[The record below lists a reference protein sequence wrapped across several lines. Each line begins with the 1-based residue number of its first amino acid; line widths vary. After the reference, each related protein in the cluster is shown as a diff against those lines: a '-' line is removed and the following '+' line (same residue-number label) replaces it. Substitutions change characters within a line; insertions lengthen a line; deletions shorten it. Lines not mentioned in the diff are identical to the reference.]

1 MNPYTLLPFS
11 AFVLNLGLLLFI
23 YGRGIKTKLQK
34 VLACVLVCVANWT
47 FFDFLIWNS
56 VEYSRGLVLF
66 FYDFQMLGYMFLGPC
81 LCYFVY
87 EMLKLRKDFYYKIL
101 FIPPTVA
108 CLIGWTTGLVTNGY
122 HATEWGMIHEPGP
135 LFIYLTLLCS
145 GLPAEIAIIR
155 TFLSLKN
162 CKNNAEKIQRH
173 LVIWGSAVV
182 LHVGI
187 LTNLLLPHVFGY
199 EDFVQL
205 GSCFCTIF
213 ALCLFWA
220 VYKFDLIPITLE
232 AVIKELFDSNRQG
245 VAVVNELGTVVQM
258 NHSAEK
264 LLNVKSS
271 ESLKIEDVLPAEK
284 VNSEK
289 MKFPLEY
296 TDSKDNTVY
305 LQISRDRHMSQ
316 GVANGWIYLITDF
329 TKERIAENEIKELNN
344 SLEVRVKERTIELES
359 SHAELL
365 AQKKELEELGKYKSE
380 FLANLS
386 HEIRTPMNAVLGFTD
401 LMLHRDKL
409 DYESESY
416 LKNIK
421 NSSLNLLDLLND
433 LLDFSKIEQRKVEY
447 EKIPTNL
454 ESVFMEAC
462 DIAKVK
468 VGLHKKNLYVLTDT
482 NDLKFE
488 VLTDPIRIKQVILNL
503 LTNAIKFTDKGTIRS
518 GVRLL
523 KESDQEISLQF
534 YVKDTGIG
542 IPEEKREHIFKA
554 FTQVDGTTTR
564 QYGGTGLGLSIC
576 TQIIE
581 NMGGKISLE
590 SEVGKG
596 SEFTFV
602 LTFAKGEKLKGLP
615 DSDKISVAVLEPDE
629 SCNQLILS
637 SLGCMNCEIN
647 ACEDLDQALLLG
659 DKIDW
664 LLISSEFEDSI
675 SLISQKFKDS
685 NAKLLVLYPQIP
697 KVPLGEAE
705 EGLVYRLAYPVSAFS
720 LSSLFH
726 FSIQGKH
733 RKHYYNIPKM
743 RILMAEDNMFNQR
756 FQRALLEKHQHT
768 IVIVENGLEALEAL
782 ESEDF
787 DLILMDIHMPHMNGI
802 ETVKEIRKNENNTPV
817 IGMTANIDDKVRQEC
832 LDAGMN
838 WFVNKPL
845 DSTEFDQ
852 VMSRVR
858 AIPNE
863 LNIS

>member
-1 MNPYTLLPFS
+1 MNPYTLLPLS

-34 VLACVLVCVANWT
+34 ILVLVLLCVANWT
-47 FFDFLIWNS
+47 FFDFIIWNS
-56 VEYSRGLVLF
+56 AEYPPGLVILL
-66 FYDFQMLGYMFLGPC
+66 YNLQMLGYMFLGPS

-87 EMLKLRKDFYYKIL
+87 EMLKLPKDFYYKTLFYPPVISCIL
-101 FIPPTVA
+101 
-108 CLIGWTTGLVTNGY
+108 GWSTGLVTNGY
-122 HATEWGMIHEPGP
+122 HTTEWGMIHEPGP

-145 GLPAEIAIIR
+145 GLPAEIGIIR
-155 TFLSLKN
+155 TFLSLKH
-162 CKNNAEKIQRH
+162 CKNNAEKTQRH

-187 LTNLLLPHVFGY
+187 LTNMLLPHVFGY

-205 GSCFCTIF
+205 GSFFCTIF

-232 AVIKELFDSNRQG
+232 AVIKELFDSNQQG
-245 VAVVNELGTVVQM
+245 VAVVNELGLVVQM

-271 ESLKIEDVLPAEK
+271 ESLKIEDVLPADK
-284 VNSEK
+284 INSDK

-296 TDSKDNTVY
+296 TNSQNETIY
-305 LQISRDRHMSQ
+305 LQISRDRHISQ

-344 SLEVRVKERTIELES
+344 SLEARVKERTLELES
-359 SHAELL
+359 SHSKLL

-401 LMLHRDKL
+401 LMLHRDNL
-409 DYESESY
+409 DYESNNY

-433 LLDFSKIEQRKVEY
+433 LLDFSKIEQRKVDY

-462 DIAKVK
+462 DIARVK
-468 VGLHKKNLYVLTDT
+468 VGLHKKNLYVLTAT
-482 NDLKFE
+482 NDLKYE
-488 VLTDPIRIKQVILNL
+488 VLSDPIRIKQVILNL
-503 LTNAIKFTDKGTIRS
+503 LTNAIKFTDKGTIHS
-518 GVRLL
+518 GIRVLN
-523 KESDQEISLQF
+523 ESEQELSLQF
-534 YVKDTGIG
+534 FVKDTGIG
-542 IPEEKREHIFKA
+542 IPEEKHDLIFKA
-554 FTQVDGTTTR
+554 FSQVDGTTTR
-564 QYGGTGLGLSIC
+564 QYGGTGLGLSISS
-576 TQIIE
+576 QIVE
-581 NMGGKISLE
+581 NMGGKISLQ

-596 SEFTFV
+596 SEFTFE
-602 LTFAKGEKLKGLP
+602 LTFTKGEKLKGLP
-615 DSDKISVAVLEPDE
+615 DKEKIDVAVLEPDDNCRE
-629 SCNQLILS
+629 HILS
-637 SLGCMNCEIN
+637 SLSCMNSEIKE
-647 ACEDLDQALLLG
+647 CEDLDQALSLR
-659 DKIDW
+659 DSIDW
-664 LLISSEFEDSI
+664 LLISSQFEDSI
-675 SLISQKFKDS
+675 NLISQKFEDS
-685 NAKLLVLYPQIP
+685 KTKLLVLYPQIP
-697 KVPLGEAE
+697 KIPLGEAE
-705 EGLVYRLAYPVSAFS
+705 EELVYRLAYPVSALS
-720 LSSLFH
+720 LNSLFNY
-726 FSIQGKH
+726 SIQGNH
-733 RKHYYNIPKM
+733 RKHYYDIPKM

-756 FQRALLEKHQHT
+756 FQRALLEKQQHT
-768 IVIVENGLEALEAL
+768 IVIVEDGVEALEVL
-782 ESEDF
+782 EKEGF

-802 ETVKEIRKNENNTPV
+802 ETVREMRKNENNTPV

-838 WFVNKPL
+838 WFLNKPL
-845 DSTEFDQ
+845 DSNEFDQ

>member
-1 MNPYTLLPFS
+1 MNPYTFLPFS

-23 YGRGIKTKLQK
+23 FGRGIKTKLQK
-34 VLACVLVCVANWT
+34 ILVFVLLCVANWT

-56 VEYSRGLVLF
+56 ADYPREWVMF
-66 FYDFQMLGYMFLGPC
+66 FYDVQMLGYLFLGPF

-87 EMLKLRKDFYYKIL
+87 EMLNLRKDWYYKIL
-101 FIPPTVA
+101 FYPPALA
-108 CLIGWTTGLVTNGY
+108 CIIGWTSGMVTNGY
-122 HATEWGMIHEPGP
+122 HATEWGVIHEPGP
-135 LFIYLTLLCS
+135 LFIYLTLICS
-145 GLPAEIAIIR
+145 GLAAEVAIVR

-199 EDFVQL
+199 EDIVQL

-213 ALCLFWA
+213 AMCLFWA
-220 VYKFDLIPITLE
+220 VYKFDLIPINLE
-232 AVIKELFDSNRQG
+232 AVIKELFDSNKQG
-245 VAVVNELGTVVQM
+245 VAVVDELGVVVQM
-258 NHSAEK
+258 NRSAEE

-271 ESLKIEDVLPAEK
+271 ENLKIEDILPAEK
-284 VNSEK
+284 LSSEQ

-296 TDSKDNTVY
+296 TDSEKNTVY
-305 LQISRDRHMSQ
+305 LQISRDRHVSQ

-329 TKERIAENEIKELNN
+329 TKERVAENEIKELNS
-344 SLEVRVKERTIELES
+344 SLEARVKERTIELES
-359 SHAELL
+359 SHEKLL

-401 LMLHRDKL
+401 LMLHQENL
-409 DYESESY
+409 DYESENY

-462 DIAKVK
+462 DIARVK
-468 VGLHKKNLYVLTDT
+468 VGLHKKGLYLLIDT
-482 NDLKFE
+482 NEVTHE

-503 LTNAIKFTDKGTIRS
+503 LTNAVKFTDKGTIRS
-518 GVRLL
+518 GVRVLAENDHDF
-523 KESDQEISLQF
+523 KLQF

-542 IPEEKREHIFKA
+542 IPYEKQEVIFKA

-576 TQIIE
+576 TQIVE
-581 NMGGKISLE
+581 GMGGEISLV

-596 SEFTFV
+596 SEFTFE
-602 LTFAKGEKLKGLP
+602 LTLAKGPKLKNLP
-615 DSDKISVAVLEPDE
+615 EREKIKVAVLEPDE
-629 SCNQLILS
+629 NCHQLIVS
-637 SLGCMNCEIN
+637 SLSCLNCEIVKCKDIDH
-647 ACEDLDQALLLG
+647 AMSISDTY
-659 DKIDW
+659 DW
-664 LLISSEFEDSI
+664 LLLSCIFEDSI
-675 SLISQKFKDS
+675 SLMTQKFKQHGT
-685 NAKLLVLYPQIP
+685 KLLVLYPQIP
-697 KVPLGEAE
+697 KVPVGEAE
-705 EGLVYRLAYPVSAFS
+705 EGIVYRLAYPVSAVS
-720 LSSLFH
+720 LDSLFH
-726 FSIQGKH
+726 YSIQGNR

-768 IVIVENGLEALEAL
+768 IVIVDNGLEALDVL
-782 ESEDF
+782 ESEEF

-802 ETVKEIRKNENNTPV
+802 EAVKEIRKNENGTPV
-817 IGMTANIDDKVRQEC
+817 IGMTANIDDKIRQEC

-845 DSTEFDQ
+845 DVNEFDQ
-852 VMSRVR
+852 VMSRIR
-858 AIPNE
+858 AIPLE
-863 LNIS
+863 L